1 VNQTLPPALFSNFY
15 KEFWKDRWEGLE
27 AALQQP
33 VFQVARQ
40 NRFALDLAGSG
51 EQKHFD
57 KISPA
62 QRTLLK
68 SIQQSSVR
76 PIDEALA
83 EASIARTAE
92 GQLQYYIMDPASI
105 FAAESL
111 RVAKDSVVLD
121 LCAAPGGKTLIL
133 AEGCLSESASAGQ
146 NKSSGE
152 LIANEYSKER
162 RERLTQVLQQYIPR
176 RFRDR
181 LWVNGKD
188 GLSFG
193 NRPSKFYDRIL
204 VDAPCSGE
212 RYLLESSEEL
222 AKWAPSR
229 SQSLMRRQYG
239 LLTAAFE
246 SLAEG
251 GYLVYSTCSLS
262 PLENE
267 EVLRKLLKKREGR
280 FRFCYQELYK
290 EARTVTTA
298 NPVTAASS
306 VIEEW
311 EFGLQVL
318 PDRTGAGPIR
328 WTVLQKT

>member
-1 VNQTLPPALFSNFY
+1 MNQIMPPALFSNFY
-15 KEFWKDRWEGLE
+15 KEFWKDRWDGLE
-27 AALQQP
+27 AALREP
-33 VFQVARQ
+33 VFQVARL
-40 NRFALDLAGSG
+40 NRFSEDLEGFAA
-51 EQKHFD
+51 EKKPFE

-62 QRTLLK
+62 QQTLLAA
-68 SIQQSSVR
+68 IQKNSVR
-76 PIDEALA
+76 PITDFSK
-83 EASIARTAE
+83 EASIPRAAE

-111 RVAKDSVVLD
+111 QVAKDSVVLD

-133 AEGCLSESASAGQ
+133 AEACLSESDSTGQ
-146 NKSSGE
+146 SQSYGE

-212 RYLLESSEEL
+212 RYLLENGEEL
-222 AKWAPSR
+222 AEWAPSR

-251 GYLVYSTCSLS
+251 GFLVYSTCSLS

-267 EVLRKLLKKREGR
+267 EVLRKFIKKREAR

-290 EARTVTTA
+290 ESR
-298 NPVTAASS
+298 S

-328 WTVLQKT
+328 WTVLQKI